1 MKEGG
6 DGGGRWGIVDI
17 IELGKHCI
25 AMTGEK
31 MESWK
36 ILLFVFV
43 CAMSVSSL
51 TSSDEKEIVLS
62 NDEKQDKY
70 LTVLSITNHILRNVK
85 VELVVAFHL
94 PVPLP
99 VPNY

>member
-31 MESWK
+31 DGKLENTT
-36 ILLFVFV
+36 V
-43 CAMSVSSL
+43 CVRL
-51 TSSDEKEIVLS
+51 CYECIFFDI
-62 NDEKQDKY
+62 
-70 LTVLSITNHILRNVK
+70 IR
-85 VELVVAFHL
+85 
-94 PVPLP
+94 
-99 VPNY
+99 

>member
-1 MKEGG
+1 
-6 DGGGRWGIVDI
+6 
-17 IELGKHCI
+17 
-25 AMTGEK
+25 

-70 LTVLSITNHILRNVK
+70 LTILSITNHI
-85 VELVVAFHL
+85 F
-94 PVPLP
+94 
-99 VPNY
+99 